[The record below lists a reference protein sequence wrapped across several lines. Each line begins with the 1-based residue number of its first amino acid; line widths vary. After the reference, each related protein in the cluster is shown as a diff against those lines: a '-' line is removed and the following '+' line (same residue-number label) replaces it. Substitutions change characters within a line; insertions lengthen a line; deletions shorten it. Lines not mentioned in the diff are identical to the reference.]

1 MWNSSLY
8 LHSEPSEFLLLN
20 SITTGGELPRSSLFA
35 PPLSSFHPAQSSLI
49 ATCSCSSR
57 TDGQRTN
64 STRKL
69 GGRNKRLEGRN
80 EAKCGGNGIGINGA
94 VAVSDG

>member
-8 LHSEPSEFLLLN
+8 PHSGPSESPLPTL
-20 SITTGGELPRSSLFA
+20 ITTGDQLPRSSLFA
-35 PPLSSFHPAQSSLI
+35 PLSSYHPAQSSLI
-49 ATCSCSSR
+49 GTCSCSSQ

-69 GGRNKRLEGRN
+69 GGQNKRLEGRN
-80 EAKCGGNGIGINGA
+80 EAKCGGNGTGINGA

>member
-35 PPLSSFHPAQSSLI
+35 PLPFHPFIPLSHP
-49 ATCSCSSR
+49 
-57 TDGQRTN
+57 
-64 STRKL
+64 
-69 GGRNKRLEGRN
+69 
-80 EAKCGGNGIGINGA
+80 
-94 VAVSDG
+94 